1 MKTVD
6 MLIAEYNAFS
16 EADKAVALGK
26 YTMKAIT
33 SCVMYE
39 DNPEEATLALG
50 ILTYAAILADDRI
63 SDEEL
68 MLMYRGMQVSLNG
81 EVDWDECQMIAANIL
96 NNKADFRAGAEKF
109 AGNYLSMWKDNDKE
123 DVIMLCIA
131 LCAIDGVISEKEK
144 IWLDELVA
152 AAQA

>member
-1 MKTVD
+1 MKNVD
-6 MLIAEYNAFS
+6 TLIAEYNALS
-16 EADKAVALGK
+16 EAEKAVALGT
-26 YTMKAIT
+26 YTMKAVT

-50 ILTYAAILADDRI
+50 VLTYAAILADDRI

-68 MLMYRGMQVSLNG
+68 ILLHRGLQLSLNDN
-81 EVDWDECQMIAANIL
+81 VDWDECQMIAANTL
-96 NNKADFRAGAEKF
+96 HNKEGFRAGAKEF
-109 AGNYLSMWKDNDKE
+109 AQNYLSMWKDNDKE

-144 IWLDELVA
+144 VWLNELVA
-152 AAQA
+152 AAE